1 MAEKEQLPLAA
12 LEGVIREEL
21 ASGGSAVINIRG
33 QSMLPLMKEGDCNV
47 RIVPPKFP
55 LKRYE
60 IPLYKREDG
69 QFVLHRVIRVK
80 KNGYVCRGD
89 HQVLREFPVTEE
101 MIIGVAEV
109 RIVKG
114 KEKPLRSP
122 FAMASGCFLAETAW
136 LRGMARACLGK
147 VRRLFRGKKT

>member
-1 MAEKEQLPLAA
+1 MGEKERLPLAA

-47 RIVPPKFP
+47 RIVPPVFP

-80 KNGYVCRGD
+80 KGGYVCRGD
-89 HQVLREFPVTEE
+89 HQTLREFPVTED
-101 MIIGVAEV
+101 MVIGVADV

-114 KEKPLRSP
+114 KETPLRSP
-122 FAMASGCFLAETAW
+122 LAKVMGCFLAETAW
-136 LRGMARACLGK
+136 LRGMGRLALGK
-147 VRRLFRGKKT
+147 FRRLLKG